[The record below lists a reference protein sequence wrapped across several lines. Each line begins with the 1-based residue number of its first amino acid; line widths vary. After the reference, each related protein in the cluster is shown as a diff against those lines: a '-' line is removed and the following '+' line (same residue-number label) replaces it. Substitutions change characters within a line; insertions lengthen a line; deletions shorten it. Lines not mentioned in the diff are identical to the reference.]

1 MDHAPKDICTVC
13 TFLDHSA
20 CFPLKHFLFVIVLHY
35 LNAASRAMTTTS
47 NNQYHSTHPFAAV
60 FAEYRDCPQHRSI
73 VMKLCGIIQ
82 TITLRC
88 PTALVWNWLGDGKTS
103 LFICGSPLDI
113 LPCNPSSLPMLPSPQ
128 NQQIRAQIRV
138 SENLIRQRGRAAEV
152 NWSSD
157 KCQQSQT
164 GE

>member
-1 MDHAPKDICTVC
+1 
-13 TFLDHSA
+13 
-20 CFPLKHFLFVIVLHY
+20 
-35 LNAASRAMTTTS
+35 MTTTS
-47 NNQYHSTHPFAAV
+47 SNQYHSTHPFAAV